1 MKKEKKILATR
12 DFEKSNKVRGS
23 NTHNSKIILICIISF
38 VCSLYILRQFIT
50 YQEFSPFYIILF
62 LIIPGIALGMSVLV
76 LKSQIGTP
84 LARTFLFLSLALS
97 FLFIAEQMWTA
108 FEYFLLI
115 DPFPSMA
122 DIFYILSYPFFA
134 LFLFSYLKPLKK
146 YITKRI
152 VGFAVILS
160 SSFILP
166 VFMTTYDLNL
176 ESDVFEF
183 IMALLYPVADAILLV
198 PAIIGILFLFRGE
211 QNYFWGAMLVGILL
225 TVIADVTFTFL
236 DAGDAYEGGNL
247 IELGWLTAYIL
258 WAFACYEYKKKS
270 SIANTTKDSHFDD
283 PVDFTTI
290 QKLVI
295 PLTFAVILLVIVIS
309 IFSLGNPINEK
320 NESQIFQHM
329 TYIVFGIIGVFL
341 IMMIIM
347 YKNLERLVS
356 LKTKELQEKQQLI
369 QEQYIKLQQVERE
382 KGEFLA
388 MIAHDLK
395 TPLVPIKGYAELLLT
410 EKLGKL
416 EEGQKQRIRIIDKST
431 DTLVKLIDDLLD
443 NQKIEVGQLKL
454 NKEKLNLGNVI
465 IETLEKFKQTISDK
479 SIILFQ
485 NVKSD
490 INIHGDRIRIEQV
503 LQNVILNA
511 IDFMPENNGNLDVV
525 LTSDDDYATVSIIDN
540 GLGIEQEKIKNL
552 FDKFYQI
559 NTGYIRKYGGS
570 GLGLAICKAIIDK
583 HDGSLGAQSEGIG
596 KGTTFFFKLP
606 LLKEA
611 VSNN

>member
-23 NTHNSKIILICIISF
+23 NIQTSKIVLIGIIAF

-183 IMALLYPVADAILLV
+183 IMALLYPVVDAILLV

-443 NQKIEVGQLKL
+443 TQKIEVGQLKL

>member
-23 NTHNSKIILICIISF
+23 NIQTSKIVLIGIIAF
-38 VCSLYILRQFIT
+38 VFSLYILRQFIT

>member
-23 NTHNSKIILICIISF
+23 NIQTSKIVLIGIIAF

-176 ESDVFEF
+176 ESDMFEF